1 LKPDFNVYYFFA
13 GGFVP
18 SWLLSRQE
26 ISAGAKLTYSLLAQ
40 QANSS
45 GFAQL
50 NFRMQGAALGEDEGQ
65 LARHLMEL
73 EEVGLIRVSRGNVH
87 TEDVRVFF
95 PPHHWMTG
103 LERQPQGTTAQA
115 VAPEAVTPAR
125 NSDGEEAAPTQTP
138 LLSIRPA
145 SDAEAPASGREGRG
159 RRRRKRPPQSK
170 HSLGVC
176 LQFVTYQKEVLHH
189 DHIWN
194 PVGLARHI
202 YMSGDQDDEIDAWLA
217 ERSSNAA

>member
-1 LKPDFNVYYFFA
+1 LKESFNVYHFFA
-13 GGFVP
+13 GAFVP

-26 ISAGAKLTYSLLAQ
+26 VGAGAKLTYAMLAQ

-45 GFAQL
+45 GFTQL

-73 EEVGLIRVSRGNVH
+73 EGVGLIRVSRGNVL

-103 LERQPQGTTAQA
+103 LGSQPQMSAVQA
-115 VAPEAVTPAR
+115 VAPEAIAPAR
-125 NSDGEEAAPTQTP
+125 NSTGGAVPTQTP
-138 LLSIRPA
+138 LIPIRSAAGTDVPTG
-145 SDAEAPASGREGRG
+145 GREGRG
-159 RRRRKRPPQSK
+159 RRRRKHPPQSK
-170 HSLGVC
+170 HTLGVC

-189 DHIWN
+189 DHIFN
-194 PVGLARHI
+194 PIGLAQHI
-202 YMSGDQDDEIDAWLA
+202 HLSGEQDDEIDAWLA
-217 ERSSNAA
+217 DQSSNAA

>member
-1 LKPDFNVYYFFA
+1 LKESFNVYHFFA
-13 GGFVP
+13 GAFVP

-26 ISAGAKLTYSLLAQ
+26 VGAGAKLTYAMLAQ

-45 GFAQL
+45 GFTQL

-73 EEVGLIRVSRGNVH
+73 EKVGLTQVSRGNVY
-87 TEDVRVFF
+87 TEDIRVFF

-103 LERQPQGTTAQA
+103 LGSQPQMSAVQA
-115 VAPEAVTPAR
+115 VAPEAIAPAR
-125 NSDGEEAAPTQTP
+125 NSTGGAAPTQTP
-138 LLSIRPA
+138 LIPIRSAAGTDVPTG
-145 SDAEAPASGREGRG
+145 GREGRG
-159 RRRRKRPPQSK
+159 RRRRKHPPQSK
-170 HSLGVC
+170 HTLGVC

-202 YMSGDQDDEIDAWLA
+202 YMSGDQDDEIDAWLTD
-217 ERSSNAA
+217 RSSNAA

>member
-1 LKPDFNVYYFFA
+1 LKSDFNVYYFFA

-45 GFAQL
+45 GFTQL

-65 LARHLMEL
+65 LAHHLMEL

-103 LERQPQGTTAQA
+103 LESQPRVT
-115 VAPEAVTPAR
+115 PEAVTPAR
-125 NSDGEEAAPTQTP
+125 NPTGDAVPAQTP
-138 LLSIRPA
+138 LLPIRPA
-145 SDAEAPASGREGRG
+145 ADAEAPTGGREGRG
-159 RRRRKRPPQSK
+159 RRRRKRQPQSK
-170 HSLGVC
+170 HALGVC

-202 YMSGDQDDEIDAWLA
+202 YMSGEQDDEIDAWLA
-217 ERSSNAA
+217 EQSSNAA